1 MPPRTQPKN
10 PISKALAA
18 VRRDPQ
24 KAGIL
29 TVLFAILGV
38 LQVRLHMNRSG
49 GPASANASAPASV
62 APSNN
67 SHGHSL
73 SGPSKPMDAQ
83 AALRAWMEQPSVS
96 LKRNLFAVDLER
108 FPQDSGH
115 ATSAN
120 TEEVGFWDDVAK
132 SLTIRADQRRGRQ
145 ILMENL
151 SQQASQLRLQSTM
164 MGATPKAVI
173 DGDLV
178 GEGDVV
184 AVKSGE
190 GRIQFRVLKIE
201 ARRII
206 VEREGIRLVI
216 QMK

>member
-1 MPPRTQPKN
+1 MPPRTQQKN
-10 PISKALAA
+10 LVAKFISA

-29 TVLFAILGV
+29 TVLFAILLV
-38 LQVRLHMNRSG
+38 LQMRLRMNDKG
-49 GPASANASAPASV
+49 GPAAAIASGPAVSAS
-62 APSNN
+62 SNN
-67 SHGHSL
+67 SAHHGAPTP
-73 SGPSKPMDAQ
+73 GKPVDA
-83 AALRAWMEQPSVS
+83 ATALRAWMDQPPVS

-115 ATSAN
+115 STSAN
-120 TEEVGFWDDVAK
+120 TDDAGFWDDVAK
-132 SLTIRADQRRGRQ
+132 SLTVRADVKRGRQ
-145 ILMENL
+145 ILQENL

-173 DGDLV
+173 DGELV

-184 AVKSGE
+184 AAKSGE
-190 GRIQFRVLKIE
+190 DRIQFRVLKIE

-206 VEREGIRLVI
+206 VEREGIKLVI